1 MHPAFSVIFFTVSS
15 GIGYGLLGLMGV
27 FAALGLVPL
36 DRTLG
41 IIGLGLGFV
50 SVSAG
55 LLSSTFHLGHPER
68 AWRAFTQW
76 RTSWLSREGVAAVAT
91 FAPIFALAYGW
102 VLGRGGPQL
111 NAVAGVFTALGALVT
126 VYCTA
131 MIYQSLKTVHQWH
144 IVWTLPNYL
153 LLGLAGGAVW
163 LTAVL
168 AILGHDAALAA
179 EIAVAALGGAWLAKI
194 AYWRAIDTTSHPS
207 TPESATG
214 LGRFGKVAKF
224 EGPHTSANY
233 LMKEMGFRIARRHA
247 AKLRVHAQVFAFGL
261 PLVLALTLILAN
273 FPAKPLLA
281 VISAICVT
289 FGQGIER
296 WLFFAE
302 AKHVVTLY
310 YRGNEA

>member
-27 FAALGLVPL
+27 FAAFGLLPL
-36 DRTLG
+36 DRVLG
-41 IIGLGLGFV
+41 AVGLGLGFV

-76 RTSWLSREGVAAVAT
+76 RSSWLSREGIAAIVS
-91 FAPIFALAYGW
+91 FAPIFILAHGW
-102 VLGRGGPQL
+102 VLGRGAPEL
-111 NAVAGVFTALGALVT
+111 IETAGALTAVGSIVT

-131 MIYQSLKTVHQWH
+131 MIYRSLKTVHQWH
-144 IVWTLPNYL
+144 NAWTLPNYM

-163 LTAVL
+163 MTAVL
-168 AILGHDAALAA
+168 SILGHDSSIAGPVAIL
-179 EIAVAALGGAWLAKI
+179 AVASAWIAKA
-194 AYWRAIDTTSHPS
+194 AYWHFIDTTTHHS
-207 TPESATG
+207 TPETATG
-214 LGRFGKVAKF
+214 LGRFGTVRKF

-233 LMKEMGFRIARRHA
+233 LMKEMGFQIARKHA
-247 AKLRVHAQVFAFGL
+247 GKLRVYVHGFAFAL
-261 PLVLALTLILAN
+261 PLVLIAASTMTA
-273 FPAKPLLA
+273 
-281 VISAICVT
+281 ISAAPVLAALAAIGIT
-289 FGQGIER
+289 FGLGLER

-310 YRGNEA
+310 YGARTA